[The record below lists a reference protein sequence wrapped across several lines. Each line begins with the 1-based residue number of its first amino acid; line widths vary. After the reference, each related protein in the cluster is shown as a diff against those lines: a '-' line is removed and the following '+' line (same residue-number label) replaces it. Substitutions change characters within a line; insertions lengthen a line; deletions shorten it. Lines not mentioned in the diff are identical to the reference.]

1 MECITN
7 REVVLLCIFKESFNL
22 NTMKLLIL
30 GTFFILTIATT
41 KAQKIYSVD
50 KDYKA
55 DIKVFVVSSDY
66 KADLLVYKV
75 SSDYKA
81 GDNDGKWFFTKAHYK
96 ADKKIYFVE
105 VAYKADLKIYFVAS
119 AYKAGW
125 KNKSKMHLMY

>member
-1 MECITN
+1 MQGS
-7 REVVLLCIFKESFNL
+7 VLNQFQDLSLKSCTTSNIH
-22 NTMKLLIL
+22 MKYLIL
-30 GTFFILTIATT
+30 IIFFFVTPLI
-41 KAQKIYSVD
+41 KAQKVFSVN

-81 GDNDGKWFFTKAHYK
+81 VENNGKWFFTDADYK
-96 ADKKIYFVE
+96 ADKKIYFVNS
-105 VAYKADLKIYFVAS
+105 AYKSDLKIYFVEY

-125 KNKSKMHLMY
+125 KNKSKIHLLY

>member
-1 MECITN
+1 MECISN

-81 GDNDGKWFFTKAHYK
+81 GDNDGKWFFVDSQYK
-96 ADKKIYFVE
+96 AEKKIFFVDSQ
-105 VAYKADLKIYFVAS
+105 YQADLKIYFVS
-119 AYKAGW
+119 SQYKAGW
-125 KNKSKMHLMY
+125 EESSKKHLLY